1 MYKEEKEYSEES
13 RLMKKSIFKKTET
26 SILADLMILLTAAC
40 IVVGILCI
48 ENVDDEWVR
57 AHFFICA
64 IAYSSLNTLLC
75 GTGIV
80 LLFTGKTGAAKTVLS
95 VFILVLFATVVW
107 LILQRTGF
115 FDAFSDAE
123 SIRAYLERAG
133 IWMPLLYVLLQFLQV
148 VVLPIPS
155 LVSTVAGIA
164 LFGAFW
170 TMVYSFIGIMAGSV
184 LAFVIGRK
192 WGKRAVGWII
202 GNATLSKWQDK
213 LKGKDN
219 LVLTAMFI
227 LPLFP
232 DDILCFVAGLSS
244 MTTKYFLWMIA
255 FSRILAIGCTCYSVR
270 LIPFNTWWGL
280 ALWGIIACFFIFA
293 FVLVYKNMDKL
304 QSYIQKRHARTRKEK
319 ERK

>member
-1 MYKEEKEYSEES
+1 
-13 RLMKKSIFKKTET
+13 
-26 SILADLMILLTAAC
+26 MILLSAAC

-48 ENVDDEWVR
+48 GNVDNEWMR
-57 AHFFICA
+57 ARFIMCA
-64 IAYSSLNTLLC
+64 IAYSSLATLLC

-80 LLFTGKTGAAKTVLS
+80 FLFKGKTGVAKTLLS
-95 VFILVLFATVVW
+95 VFILVLFIAIIW
-107 LILQRTGF
+107 LILQKTGF
-115 FDAFSDAE
+115 FDTFSDAE
-123 SIRAYLERAG
+123 SVRAYLERAG

-155 LVSTVAGIA
+155 LVSTVAGIG

-170 TMVYSFIGIMAGSV
+170 TMVYSFIGIMAGSI
-184 LAFVIGRK
+184 LAFAIGRK
-192 WGKRAVGWII
+192 WGKSAVGWII
-202 GNATLSKWQDK
+202 GDATLAKWQKK

-244 MTTKYFLWMIA
+244 MTTKYFIWMIS

-280 ALWGIIACFFIFA
+280 ALWGFIACFFIFA
-293 FVLVYKNMDKL
+293 FVWVYKNMDKL
-304 QSYIQKRHARTRKEK
+304 QGYIRKRNTRTRKGK